1 MISKSAKT
9 EIVKPESSAVFLH
22 LLKVEAQGY
31 ETLYFVDNTQSVVS
45 SGQTY
50 VPAAFK
56 VVLPSQTEDGSV
68 QPCQLVVDNVD
79 QIISATI
86 KKANAAQKKIYATIS
101 VVMAQTPDVIERGP
115 LRFVLRNVTINKSTV
130 SGELYDFYVY
140 GRKIPEGVYNPQNFP
155 GLF

>member
-31 ETLYFVDNTQSVVS
+31 ETLYFVDNTQSIVS
-45 SGQTY
+45 NGQTY

-68 QPCQLVVDNVD
+68 QPCQLAVDNVD

-140 GRKIPEGVYNPQNFP
+140 DRKIPEGVYNPQNFP

>member
-45 SGQTY
+45 NGQTY
-50 VPAAFK
+50 IPAAFK

-68 QPCQLVVDNVD
+68 QPCQLAVDNVD

-101 VVMAQTPDVIERGP
+101 VVMAQTPNVIERGP
-115 LRFVLRNVTINKSTV
+115 LRFILRNVTINKSTV

-140 GRKIPEGVYNPQNFP
+140 DRKIPEGVYNPQNFP

>member
-31 ETLYFVDNTQSVVS
+31 ETLYFVDNTQSIVS
-45 SGQTY
+45 NGQTY

-56 VVLPSQTEDGSV
+56 VVLPSQTEDGSI

-101 VVMAQTPDVIERGP
+101 VVMAQTPDVIERGS
-115 LRFVLRNVTINKSTV
+115 LRFILRDVTINKSTV

-140 GRKIPEGVYNPQNFP
+140 DRKIPEGVYNPQNFP

>member
-31 ETLYFVDNTQSVVS
+31 ETLYFVDNTQSIVS
-45 SGQTY
+45 NGQTY

-56 VVLPSQTEDGSV
+56 VVLPSQTEDGSI

-101 VVMAQTPDVIERGP
+101 VVMAQTPDVIESGP
-115 LRFVLRNVTINKSTV
+115 LRFILRDVTINKSTV

-140 GRKIPEGVYNPQNFP
+140 DRKIPEGVYNPQNFP

>member
-1 MISKSAKT
+1 MISKIAKT

-31 ETLYFVDNTQSVVS
+31 ETLYFVDNTQSIVS
-45 SGQTY
+45 NGQTY

-101 VVMAQTPDVIERGP
+101 VVMAQTPDIIERGP
-115 LRFVLRNVTINKSTV
+115 LRFILRDVTINKSTV

-140 GRKIPEGVYNPQNFP
+140 DRKIPEGVYNPQNFP

>member
-31 ETLYFVDNTQSVVS
+31 ETLYFVDNTQSVIS
-45 SGQTY
+45 NGQTY

-68 QPCQLVVDNVD
+68 QPCQLAVDNVD

-101 VVMAQTPDVIERGP
+101 VVMAQTSDVIERGP
-115 LRFVLRNVTINKSTV
+115 LRFILRNVTINKSTV

-140 GRKIPEGVYNPQNFP
+140 DRKIPEGVYNPQNFP

>member
-22 LLKVEAQGY
+22 LLKVESQGY
-31 ETLYFVDNTQSVVS
+31 ETLYFVDNTQSIVS
-45 SGQTY
+45 NGQTY

-56 VVLPSQTEDGSV
+56 VVLPSQAEDGSV

-115 LRFVLRNVTINKSTV
+115 LRFILRDVTINKSTV

-140 GRKIPEGVYNPQNFP
+140 DRKIPEGVYNPQNFP

>member
-31 ETLYFVDNTQSVVS
+31 ETLYFVDNTQSIVS
-45 SGQTY
+45 NGQTY
-50 VPAAFK
+50 IPAAFK
-56 VVLPSQTEDGSV
+56 VVLPSQTEDGSI

-101 VVMAQTPDVIERGP
+101 VVMAQTPDIIERGP
-115 LRFVLRNVTINKSTV
+115 LRFILRDVTINKSTV
-130 SGELYDFYVY
+130 SGGLYDFYVY
-140 GRKIPEGVYNPQNFP
+140 DRKIPEGVYNPQNFP

>member
-9 EIVKPESSAVFLH
+9 EIVKPESSAAFLH

-31 ETLYFVDNTQSVVS
+31 ETLYFVDNTQSIVS
-45 SGQTY
+45 NGQTY
-50 VPAAFK
+50 IPAAFK

-115 LRFVLRNVTINKSTV
+115 LRFILRDVTINKSTV

-140 GRKIPEGVYNPQNFP
+140 DRKIPEGVYNPQNFP

>member
-1 MISKSAKT
+1 MISKSAKI

-31 ETLYFVDNTQSVVS
+31 ETLYFVDNTQSIVS
-45 SGQTY
+45 NGQTY

-56 VVLPSQTEDGSV
+56 VVLPSQTEDGSI

-79 QIISATI
+79 QIISTTI

-101 VVMAQTPDVIERGP
+101 VVMAQTPDIIERGP
-115 LRFVLRNVTINKSTV
+115 LRFILRDVTINKSTV

-140 GRKIPEGVYNPQNFP
+140 DRKIPEGVYNPQNFP

>member
-31 ETLYFVDNTQSVVS
+31 ETLYFVDNTQSIVS
-45 SGQTY
+45 NGQSY

-56 VVLPSQTEDGSV
+56 VVLPSQTEDGSI

-115 LRFVLRNVTINKSTV
+115 LRFILRDVTINKSTV

-140 GRKIPEGVYNPQNFP
+140 DRKIPEGVYNPQHFP